1 MCTYLPVALAD
12 PFSSLSCWRKHQR
25 IQKLAYNVVKRKVQH
40 CKGKYLKVCHVY
52 NARILRSRKHLM
64 ERVLPR
70 RSMRVVPKVRISLTA
85 YGSILL
91 LG

>member
-1 MCTYLPVALAD
+1 MYIFARGPCRSLQFTKSLEKTSAD
-12 PFSSLSCWRKHQR
+12 SK
-25 IQKLAYNVVKRKVQH
+25 AYNVLKRKVQH
-40 CKGKYLKVCHVY
+40 SKGKYLKLCDEY

-70 RSMRVVPKVRISLTA
+70 RSMRLVTKVRISLTA

>member
-1 MCTYLPVALAD
+1 MYIFARGPCRSFQFT
-12 PFSSLSCWRKHQR
+12 
-25 IQKLAYNVVKRKVQH
+25 KLLEKTSEDSEAYNVVKRKVQH